1 MQSNYNNLKEL
12 HHGELP
18 DEKLW
23 EMAAEGEDR
32 RGRVFGFGNKA
43 RTCRANREFQA
54 MEASQ
59 TPTTRSTAT
68 SAEGATKTFSEAQ
81 LAALLSETISAERRA
96 FANDAAAQ
104 EERHKAEMA
113 AVRKQNE
120 QIAERIEALYKKL
133 GAEPPKFDVSTRFI

>member
-1 MQSNYNNLKEL
+1 MQSKYNTLKEL
-12 HHGELP
+12 HQGELP

-43 RTCRANREFQA
+43 RTCRANSMFQA

-59 TPTTRSTAT
+59 TDPTRSTAT
-68 SAEGATKTFSEAQ
+68 SAEGATKTFTEAQ
-81 LAALLSETISAERRA
+81 VAELLAETIAAERRV

-104 EERHKAEMA
+104 EERHTAEMA

-120 QIAERIEALYKKL
+120 WSATCIAALYNKL
-133 GAEPPKFDVSTRFI
+133 GAKPPKFGVSTQFI

>member
-1 MQSNYNNLKEL
+1 MQSKYNDLKEL

-43 RTCRANREFQA
+43 RICRANREFQA

-59 TPTTRSTAT
+59 TEQTRSTAT
-68 SAEGATKTFSEAQ
+68 SAEGVKKTFTEAQ
-81 LAALLSETISAERRA
+81 VADMLNAERRT

-113 AVRKQNE
+113 DLIKQNE
-120 QIAERIEALYKKL
+120 W
-133 GAEPPKFDVSTRFI
+133 SH

>member
-1 MQSNYNNLKEL
+1 MQSKYNNLKEL
-12 HHGELP
+12 HHGVLP

-43 RTCRANREFQA
+43 RICRANREFQA

-68 SAEGATKTFSEAQ
+68 SAEGATKTFTEAQ
-81 LAALLSETISAERRA
+81 VAALLSETISVERRA

-113 AVRKQNE
+113 AVHKQNE
-120 QIAERIEALYKKL
+120 WNASCIASLYKKL
-133 GAEPPKFDVSTRFI
+133 GEKLPKFGVSTQFI

>member
-1 MQSNYNNLKEL
+1 MQSKYNNLKEL
-12 HHGELP
+12 HHGEFP

-68 SAEGATKTFSEAQ
+68 SAEGVVKTFSESQ
-81 LAALLSETISAERRA
+81 VAALLSETIAAERRA
-96 FANDAAAQ
+96 YANDAAAQ
-104 EERHKAEMA
+104 EERHRAEMA
-113 AVRKQNE
+113 DVRKQNE
-120 QIAERIEALYKKL
+120 WSSSCITNLYKKL
-133 GAEPPKFDVSTRFI
+133 GAEPPKFGVSTQFI